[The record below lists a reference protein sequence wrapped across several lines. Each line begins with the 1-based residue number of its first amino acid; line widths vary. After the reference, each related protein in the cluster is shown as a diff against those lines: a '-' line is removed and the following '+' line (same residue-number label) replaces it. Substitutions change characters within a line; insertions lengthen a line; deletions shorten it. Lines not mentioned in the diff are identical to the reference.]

1 MGISYRVLLA
11 LLAVVVSYPKT
22 GAAYSYGQ
30 FLNQFEVLP
39 LGNESL
45 KDTCSTSEPHMFD
58 GCIYPSDCADVHK
71 CDHTKSGVYRVF
83 PFGVGSGF
91 LVYCD
96 MVTNGGGWLVFQR
109 RQDGSVDFTRM
120 WQEYKDGFGNLCQ
133 EFWLGL
139 EKLHLLTSQRHYEL
153 MINIANYSGN
163 SFHATYSRFCI
174 SGERQKFRLMLGSYS
189 GTAED
194 SMTYHNGY
202 QFSTPDSD
210 NDALPTGHCAEEYK
224 AGWWYSGCHRSN
236 LNGEYV
242 YVGGKPRKK
251 YSGIAGVYWLEN
263 YGHLQYAEMKIRPV
277 GKS

>member
-22 GAAYSYGQ
+22 GAANSYGQ

-39 LGNESL
+39 LSSDSL

-71 CDHTKSGVYRVF
+71 CNHNKSGVYRVF

-109 RQDGSVDFTRM
+109 RKDGSGDFTRI
-120 WQEYKDGFGNLCQ
+120 WQGYKDGFGNLYL